1 MCHTSVL
8 CSPSLVRGAG
18 LVPPEDA
25 DVRVLSYS
33 CLEVTE
39 GIRPR
44 MGVASLSR
52 RANDSQWP
60 LPQGELCPR
69 PLSPPRW
76 PLNTLVCALNLRDS
90 EVAGK
95 ATFEFGCSGFQL
107 DF

>member
-1 MCHTSVL
+1 M
-8 CSPSLVRGAG
+8 
-18 LVPPEDA
+18 PPEDA
-25 DVRVLSYS
+25 DVRVLPYS
-33 CLEVTE
+33 CLGVTE

-69 PLSPPRW
+69 PLSLHW

-90 EVAGK
+90 AVAGK
-95 ATFEFGCSGFQL
+95 PTLEFGCSEFQL